1 MFGISHIFAI
11 KDTILIEDN
20 TVIANNIMLL
30 NNIHSINMTPHHTS
44 LMTIIEITPPPIIM
58 NNTVNRYT
66 NNSWKVIMQ
75 YFFC

>member
-1 MFGISHIFAI
+1 MFDISHIFAI

-44 LMTIIEITPPPIIM
+44 LMTIIEITPLIIM

-66 NNSWKVIMQ
+66 NNSWKIIMQ